1 MEYCNNL
8 QQVDKHIRK
17 LDTDLKKFEAEL
29 EQSGNA
35 AIKEPIKAVEKK
47 PVANKGN
54 GKASSRKK

>member
-1 MEYCNNL
+1 
-8 QQVDKHIRK
+8 
-17 LDTDLKKFEAEL
+17 L

-35 AIKEPIKAVEKK
+35 AIKEPLKTVEKK